1 MIQFQD
7 TYIYKNKINKQYKKK
22 REMKRIKNNKMRIK
36 NSVSIQI
43 LTNKRLLTELN
54 KKMFNLK
61 MKNIDYKIKTRKDIK
76 K

>member
-1 MIQFQD
+1 
-7 TYIYKNKINKQYKKK
+7 
-22 REMKRIKNNKMRIK
+22 MKRIKNNKMRIK